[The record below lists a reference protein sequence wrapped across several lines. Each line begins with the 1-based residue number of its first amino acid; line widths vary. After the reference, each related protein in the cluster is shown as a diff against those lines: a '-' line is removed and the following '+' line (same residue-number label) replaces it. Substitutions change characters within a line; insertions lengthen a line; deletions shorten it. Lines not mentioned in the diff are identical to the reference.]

1 MALKISDNGK
11 KLLAKW
17 EGIEHNVYDDAVGL
31 PTIGVGHLLT
41 KDELSS
47 HQLIIEDTSVNYDNG
62 LNDEQVYGL
71 LAQDLNRFETTVDDS
86 VTVDLAQNQFDALVS
101 FSFNIG
107 TGAFKDSTLLK
118 HLNGGDYNDVPNQLL
133 RWVKAKGKTL
143 PGLVNRREN
152 EIKLWKGEI

>member
-1 MALKISDNGK
+1 MASKISDNGK

-17 EGIEHNVYDDAVGL
+17 EGIENKVYKDAVGL

-47 HQLIIEDTSVNYDNG
+47 HQLIIDDTPVNYDNG
-62 LNDEQVYGL
+62 LNDDQVYDL
-71 LAQDLNRFETTVDDS
+71 LAQDLNRFESTVDES

-101 FSFNIG
+101 FSFNVG
-107 TGAFKDSTLLK
+107 TGAFKSSTLLK

-133 RWVKAKGKTL
+133 RWVKADGKTL
-143 PGLVNRREN
+143 QGLVNRREN
-152 EIKLWKGEI
+152 EIKLWMGEI